1 MSSGT
6 ASPKRSRER
15 RLPRQTLPCRLVIRM
30 RPDLDNLV
38 LGSGISQSLDRYCDS
53 VVMPLLVIVPA
64 ALVVAGFALALP
76 HGLYMAVLVAAL
88 LAIMGFLLSLA
99 LSGVIPAFR
108 FSSRSDAMEAKF
120 HAFAST
126 LALLLAGGRE
136 VHEALLGLYDYRDE
150 LKEFSVEID
159 YLHKSLSLGGDPS
172 KVLRRL
178 SEITPSRSV
187 KVLAESLAKAVE
199 TGSDPLSVVRY
210 QLETYINYYYS
221 LVDRVSA
228 TVGSLLEMF
237 LAVGLILPIL
247 VTIAA
252 LLFAAYAV
260 KGLSPMSLVTL
271 AVFII
276 LPIVSMMTV
285 VLVDNQ
291 MSKLKL

>member
-1 MSSGT
+1 
-6 ASPKRSRER
+6 
-15 RLPRQTLPCRLVIRM
+15 
-30 RPDLDNLV
+30 
-38 LGSGISQSLDRYCDS
+38 
-53 VVMPLLVIVPA
+53 
-64 ALVVAGFALALP
+64 
-76 HGLYMAVLVAAL
+76 VAAL

-99 LSGVIPAFR
+99 LSGVIPGIQVLLEERRNGGQVPRFR
-108 FSSRSDAMEAKF
+108 
-120 HAFAST
+120 
-126 LALLLAGGRE
+126 LNPGPLLAGGRE

-237 LAVGLILPIL
+237 LTVGLILPIL

-276 LPIVSMMTV
+276 LPIVSVMTV